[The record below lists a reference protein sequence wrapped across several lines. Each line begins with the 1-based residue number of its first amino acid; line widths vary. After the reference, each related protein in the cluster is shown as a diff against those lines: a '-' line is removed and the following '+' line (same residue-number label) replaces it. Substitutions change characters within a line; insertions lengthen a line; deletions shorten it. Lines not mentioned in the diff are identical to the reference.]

1 MSEMVLIGRRT
12 NKEPIPT
19 TVGHPFNW
27 EDRLEEYLPEA
38 TNAPPPP
45 VGTATLKST
54 VSAENTLS
62 VVDATFVLHDGSEL
76 KAAGTLYVVNGR
88 VDNGALAISGAGSGR
103 FANSKGDIGVDRVNP
118 KRYSIPL

>member
-1 MSEMVLIGRRT
+1 MSNMVLVGRRT
-12 NKEPIPT
+12 QKDPIPT

-38 TNAPPPP
+38 TSAPPSH

-54 VSAENTLS
+54 VSAEDTLS
-62 VVDATFVLHDGSEL
+62 VVEATFVLADGSEV
-76 KAAGTLYVVNGR
+76 KAAGTLTVVNGR
-88 VDNGALAISGAGSGR
+88 IHHGSLMIDGAGSGR
-103 FANSKGDIGVDRVNP
+103 FANSKGDIRVDRVNP